1 MAGTTRSSFV
11 FLRRKTKSKTTSAL
25 REEAEVVLFCQ
36 GKTKQKTTRKPKA
49 EAAFLFCFCALPF
62 RGRGKSK
69 TKPLPASR
77 KIGKESAGRDG
88 GRKPWGK
95 EPQNT
100 PARPTR
106 HIMPQQERRSQRP
119 LGGKIDPASG
129 GRDDMSRRGHGSS
142 LKPPQRQGAGRSRAV
157 RQTFFLRAKIFQRQK
172 RRLRC
177 PRSNRNL
184 HTRRCAAG

>member
-1 MAGTTRSSFV
+1 M
-11 FLRRKTKSKTTSAL
+11 
-25 REEAEVVLFCQ
+25 FCQ

-49 EAAFLFCFCALPF
+49 EAAFLFCFSALPF

-77 KIGKESAGRDG
+77 KNGKESVGRDG

-106 HIMPQQERRSQRP
+106 HIMPQEARRSQRP
-119 LGGKIDPASG
+119 KERKIQPLGGRRRPASG
-129 GRDDMSRRGHGSS
+129 GWDDMSRRGHGSS

-172 RRLRC
+172 RRRRC
-177 PRSNRNL
+177 PQSNRNL
-184 HTRRCAAG
+184 HTRRCAAE